1 MNRSPYRPDPVPRA
15 VADGLQATAKRA
27 GFTLSVLTDRAG
39 IGRMAGIAG
48 RAGVMKLMHGPTQ
61 AELHSLM
68 RFSPQAAAR
77 ERDGLDLELF
87 FTPAIAARLAA
98 VATHPRVLTAAAP
111 LHVAAGEVVFRQGD
125 AGDGLFLVA
134 SGRLRVT
141 VVSEGTERVV
151 HDLGRG
157 SVVGEIALLT
167 DRPRTAT
174 VHAVRDS
181 DLQLLRAPVFQQL
194 AERSPALLSG
204 MMRLLADRLLP
215 RDRLLSDRA
224 LPSIRAI
231 ALAAA
236 GQDPRPAEAVGR
248 LLVGQLARTG
258 RVRLVDAGTVGR
270 ELGPGAAQR
279 KPGDPGR
286 GELTGW
292 LHDLEHDHDW
302 VIYQAEP
309 ADTAWSRLCLS
320 QADVVLLAASAGGDP
335 APGPVEARALAAP
348 SLRCELALVHP
359 GQPSGT
365 ARWLAGRAVAD
376 HHHLRDGRPE
386 DAARLARMITGTGY
400 GLVLGG
406 GGPRGFAH
414 LGVIRALEEAGVP
427 LDVVG
432 GTSIGAI
439 VGALC
444 ALDLD
449 NAARVRALTHQIGR
463 LVTLTLPL
471 VAVSSGRRVDRLLK
485 ERLGTVPIKDLPRC
499 FFCISAS
506 LTRAEEV
513 IHDSGPLW
521 PAVRASA
528 SLPGIFPPVY
538 ADGDLLVDGATLNN
552 VPVDVMRGR
561 VGGGCVIAVDLSP
574 QVETLAVAPFRPGLS
589 GWGVLGR
596 RLNPFAPA
604 QPVPGIGY
612 ILTRSPSLNQVRH
625 RRTALDGDRV
635 ELLLRPPVG
644 GFGALDFKGA
654 GPLIEMG
661 YRYAAEALVSSGL
674 AQRFAT

>member
-1 MNRSPYRPDPVPRA
+1 MADPRNLPE
-15 VADGLQATAKRA
+15 LQA
-27 GFTLSVLTDRAG
+27 FLAG
-39 IGRMAGIAG
+39 IPFFA
-48 RAGVMKLMHGPTQ
+48 
-61 AELHSLM
+61 SL
-68 RFSPQAAAR
+68 
-77 ERDGLDLELF
+77 DD
-87 FTPAIAARLAA
+87 AARLEL
-98 VATHPRVLTAAAP
+98 ATGLEPV
-111 LHVAAGEVVFRQGD
+111 HVAAGDVVFRQGD
-125 AGDGLFLVA
+125 AGDGLFLVT

-141 VVSEGTERVV
+141 VATEGTERVL

-181 DLQLLRAPVFQQL
+181 ELQLLRAPVFLEL
-194 AERSPALLSG
+194 AERSPALMSG
-204 MMRLLADRLLP
+204 MLRLLTDRLLT
-215 RDRLLSDRA
+215 RDRLLTDRA
-224 LPSIRAI
+224 LPPIRAI
-231 ALAAA
+231 AVAAA
-236 GQDPRPAEAVGR
+236 GQDPGPAAAVGR
-248 LLVGQLARTG
+248 LLADQLARSG
-258 RVRLVDAGTVGR
+258 RVRRLDAEEADRDLGR
-270 ELGPGAAQR
+270 GAAQR

-292 LHDLEHDHDW
+292 LHDVERDHEW
-302 VIYQAEP
+302 VIYQAE
-309 ADTAWSRLCLS
+309 AEDTAWSRLCLS
-320 QADVVLLAASAGGDP
+320 QADVVLLAARADGD
-335 APGPVEARALAAP
+335 AAASPVEARALAAP
-348 SLRCELALVHP
+348 SLRCELALLHP

-365 ARWLAGRAVAD
+365 ARWLAGRRVAD
-376 HHHLRDGRPE
+376 HHHLRDGRPA
-386 DAARLARMITGTGY
+386 DIARLARMITGTGC

-427 LDVVG
+427 VDVVG

-449 NAARVRALTHQIGR
+449 DTARVRALTHQIGR

-471 VAVSSGRRVDRLLK
+471 VAVSSGRRVDRLLAD
-485 ERLGTVPIKDLPRC
+485 RLGTVPIEDLPRR

-513 IHDSGPLW
+513 VHDRGPLW

-552 VPVDVMRGR
+552 VPVDVMRGL
-561 VGGGCVIAVDLSP
+561 VGTGSVIAVDLSP
-574 QVETLAVAPFRPGLS
+574 EVETLTVAPFQPGLS
-589 GWGVLGR
+589 GWRVLGR

-604 QPVPGIGY
+604 HPVPGIGY
-612 ILTRSPSLNQVRH
+612 ILTRSPTLNQLRH

-635 ELLLRPPVG
+635 EMLLRPPVG

-654 GPLIEMG
+654 IPLIEMG
-661 YRYAAEALVSSGL
+661 YSYTAETLASSGL

>member
-1 MNRSPYRPDPVPRA
+1 MADPRDLPE
-15 VADGLQATAKRA
+15 LQA
-27 GFTLSVLTDRAG
+27 FLAG
-39 IGRMAGIAG
+39 IPFFA
-48 RAGVMKLMHGPTQ
+48 
-61 AELHSLM
+61 SL
-68 RFSPQAAAR
+68 
-77 ERDGLDLELF
+77 DD
-87 FTPAIAARLAA
+87 AARLEL
-98 VATHPRVLTAAAP
+98 ATGLEPV
-111 LHVAAGEVVFRQGD
+111 HVAAGDVVFRQGE
-125 AGDGLFLVA
+125 AGDGLFLVT

-141 VVSEGTERVV
+141 VATEGTERVL

-181 DLQLLRAPVFQQL
+181 ELQLLRAPVFLDL
-194 AERSPALLSG
+194 AERSPALMSG
-204 MMRLLADRLLP
+204 MLRLLTDRLLT
-215 RDRLLSDRA
+215 RDRLLTDRA
-224 LPSIRAI
+224 LPPIRAI
-231 ALAAA
+231 AVAAA
-236 GQDPRPAEAVGR
+236 GQDPGPAAAVGR
-248 LLVGQLARTG
+248 LLADQLARSG
-258 RVRLVDAGTVGR
+258 RVRRLDAEEADRDLGR
-270 ELGPGAAQR
+270 GAAQR

-292 LHDLEHDHDW
+292 LHDVERDHEW
-302 VIYQAEP
+302 VIYQAE
-309 ADTAWSRLCLS
+309 AEDTAWSRLCLS
-320 QADVVLLAASAGGDP
+320 QADVVLLAARADGD
-335 APGPVEARALAAP
+335 AAASPVEARALAAP
-348 SLRCELALVHP
+348 SLRCELALLHP

-365 ARWLAGRAVAD
+365 ARWLAGRRVAD
-376 HHHLRDGRPE
+376 HHHLRDGRPA
-386 DAARLARMITGTGY
+386 DIARLARMITGTGC

-427 LDVVG
+427 VDVVG

-449 NAARVRALTHQIGR
+449 DTARVRALTHQIGR

-471 VAVSSGRRVDRLLK
+471 VAVSSGRRVDRLLAD
-485 ERLGTVPIKDLPRC
+485 RLGTVPIEDLPRR

-513 IHDSGPLW
+513 VHDRGPLW

-552 VPVDVMRGR
+552 VPADVMRGL
-561 VGGGCVIAVDLSP
+561 VGTGTVVAVDLSP
-574 QVETLAVAPFRPGLS
+574 EVETLTVAPFRPGLS
-589 GWGVLGR
+589 GWRVLGR
-596 RLNPFAPA
+596 RLNPFAA
-604 QPVPGIGY
+604 AHPVPGIGY
-612 ILTRSPSLNQVRH
+612 ILTRSPTLNQVRH
-625 RRTALDGDRV
+625 RRAALDGDRV
-635 ELLLRPPVG
+635 EMLLRPPVG

-654 GPLIEMG
+654 IPLIEMG
-661 YRYAAEALVSSGL
+661 YSYTTEALASSGL